1 MEFAF
6 RILQM
11 MRWRSHHLPASAV
24 RSQATKGSVLDPKHW
39 GFFSCTQ
46 VKSWLSQLSQLRS
59 VLEVRWPCNQSHVN
73 KVSTNLSFR
82 KSHIELP
89 KRWPRQL
96 KSTTPGPRSGHA
108 RSYSLPRASQPR
120 CEKRSGHPAE
130 STLEHAK
137 MKKDG
142 QKTSRFFLLALPFLW
157 EHHSLA
163 RPPLPR
169 IAWNFLELKT
179 SQRCSK
185 YRLPHPVGLLWKP
198 KNSLPWAFL
207 GCLLSVG
214 SSMWAATEWP
224 NPCPTWSLM
233 CAVFCI
239 ASIVW
244 FYIQRYLWTF
254 PVKRFSDAS

>member
-1 MEFAF
+1 MQRWKKMEKNIQKLH
-6 RILQM
+6 RI
-11 MRWRSHHLPASAV
+11 
-24 RSQATKGSVLDPKHW
+24 
-39 GFFSCTQ
+39 
-46 VKSWLSQLSQLRS
+46 
-59 VLEVRWPCNQSHVN
+59 
-73 KVSTNLSFR
+73 
-82 KSHIELP
+82 
-89 KRWPRQL
+89 
-96 KSTTPGPRSGHA
+96 
-108 RSYSLPRASQPR
+108 
-120 CEKRSGHPAE
+120 
-130 STLEHAK
+130 
-137 MKKDG
+137 
-142 QKTSRFFLLALPFLW
+142 RFFLLALPFLW

-169 IAWNFLELKT
+169 IAWNFIELKT

-244 FYIQRYLWTF
+244 FLHPTLFVDVLTQTLLRCFVIFTHVSCLFTF
-254 PVKRFSDAS
+254 IFSTIDS

>member
-1 MEFAF
+1 MWTKWAQTSAF
-6 RILQM
+6 KSFPFRT
-11 MRWRSHHLPASAV
+11 SKKVTSA
-24 RSQATKGSVLDPKHW
+24 
-39 GFFSCTQ
+39 TQ
-46 VKSWLSQLSQLRS
+46 VNNSRS
-59 VLEVRWPCNQSHVN
+59 EVRTCTKLFVATSVATAMWKEIGSSSGIHLRTC
-73 KVSTNLSFR
+73 KD
-82 KSHIELP
+82 E
-89 KRWPRQL
+89 KRW
-96 KSTTPGPRSGHA
+96 K
-108 RSYSLPRASQPR
+108 
-120 CEKRSGHPAE
+120 
-130 STLEHAK
+130 
-137 MKKDG
+137 
-142 QKTSRFFLLALPFLW
+142 KTSRFFLLALPFLW

-198 KNSLPWAFL
+198 KNSLPWTFL

-254 PVKRFSDAS
+254 PVKRFSDAA